1 MPKVRVTKHTA
12 FEVKEGPVLFS
23 LAARAMPGATL
34 SAQGEL
40 AEVADR
46 RGLVIIGVFPKA
58 GLVLYIWAEGY
69 CQGIRQRQ

>member
-34 SAQGEL
+34 SAQEEL

-46 RGLVIIGVFPKA
+46 RGLVIIGVFFPR
-58 GLVLYIWAEGY
+58 LVWFCTFGQKDIA
-69 CQGIRQRQ
+69 RA